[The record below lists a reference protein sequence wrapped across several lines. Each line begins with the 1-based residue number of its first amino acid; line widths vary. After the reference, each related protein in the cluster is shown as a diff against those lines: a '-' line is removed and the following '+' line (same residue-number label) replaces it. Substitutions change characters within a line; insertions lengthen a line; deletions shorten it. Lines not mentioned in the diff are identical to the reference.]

1 MKLNSL
7 PLSLGVIVALV
18 LYILYLTQ
26 CKGPAPCPEI
36 PEVRIDTQYIYSE
49 PAVDTIYQPGDTV
62 YRKVKATI
70 PGKDSIVFV
79 EVIKPVPATIDTQAI
94 IEDFYS
100 KIIQVDSM
108 KTEGVTVHTIDTL
121 YKNRIIGRYWSVVQ
135 TRVIPKPTVKRQFYF
150 GGGFHTSLFLNK
162 GLPTEAI
169 SAGHIDL
176 GYINRKGQHL
186 KIDLMRSGGRW
197 HEGLSFYHTFGK

>member
-26 CKGPAPCPEI
+26 CKGPAPCPQ
-36 PEVRIDTQYIYSE
+36 VQSRVDTQYINVYSS
-49 PAVDTIYQPGDTV
+49 PAVDTIYLPGDTV
-62 YRKVKATI
+62 YRKVRV
-70 PGKDSIVFV
+70 PGKDSMIFV
-79 EVIKPVPATIDTQAI
+79 EIVRSVPAKVDTQAI
-94 IEDFYS
+94 LQDYYS
-100 KIIQVDSM
+100 LIIQTDSI
-108 KTEGVTVHTIDTL
+108 KIPNGSVHTIDTVT
-121 YKNRIIGRYWSVVQ
+121 KNRIVGRKLDVVMA
-135 TRVIPKPTVKRQFYF
+135 PAHDPSYSRQFYF

-162 GLPTEAI
+162 GLSSEAI
-169 SAGHIDL
+169 SAGHIDV

-186 KIDLMRSGGRW
+186 KIDLMRTGGRW